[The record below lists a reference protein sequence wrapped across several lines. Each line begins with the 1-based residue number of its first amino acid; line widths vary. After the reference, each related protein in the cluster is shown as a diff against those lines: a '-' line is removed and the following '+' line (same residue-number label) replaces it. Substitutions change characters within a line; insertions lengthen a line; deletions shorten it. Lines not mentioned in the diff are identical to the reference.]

1 MPRLRAI
8 ASFLFCVGWA
18 LSVSA
23 AEPARL
29 SSKYRID
36 GWQLDEGLPQN
47 SVTTVIQSRSGYLW
61 LGTFNGL
68 VRFDGVNF
76 RVYDSDNTP
85 ELGGN
90 RITKLI
96 EGADGS
102 LWIGTDGSGLT
113 HYRNGRFKQIVH
125 PELSQSSITTMCED
139 RDGGLWIGTLGGG
152 VVRLMKAQAT
162 VYGAKEGLPD
172 ASIRSLAADRYGR
185 IWVGAA
191 AFLGFFQQDKLTSI
205 SVDANAEVQL
215 GPGRSG
221 TVWIA
226 IGDQLQQTDEH
237 AGLKVIGGIPSTKQ
251 RNTVTMLYED
261 RRGDLWLG
269 TYGGGLLRHHRG
281 VFENITTADGLPHD
295 TVLSIVEDKEENLW
309 VGTRGG
315 GLSRLK
321 ERVFEVLD
329 TKDRLSEE
337 VVLSVCQGPAGN
349 IWIGTDGGGL
359 NCLSN
364 GQFTVYS
371 QKHGLRHQS
380 ILGVYEDR
388 RTNLWVG
395 AAGSGLYQRRG
406 PSSQFIRRFSLSGR
420 HVQAISEDRDGTLWV
435 GTSDGGLNF
444 LRPGPF
450 PRFFTHF
457 TTRDGL
463 SHNDVRVIHP
473 DKAGNL
479 WIGTGGGGLNRFA
492 DGKFTTFRKRDGL
505 PSDLVRTIHED
516 TDGALWIGTAGGLC
530 RLKEGKFTPF
540 TQNHGLPVTVI
551 TQIFEDGAGNFWIGS
566 AKGIFRVRKRELD
579 DVALGRRQSVTCVSY
594 DKSDG
599 LGSRECSGNFQP
611 AGWKTADGRLWFP
624 TIKGIAVVDP
634 NNFKVNKRPPQVI
647 IEEVVADGRR
657 NELAGPSMEDRAV
670 QIKPGADQ
678 IEFRY
683 TGLSFSAPRRVSF
696 KYRLEG
702 LDKDWVDARTRR
714 SAYYG
719 QLPPGNYRFQVLAAN
734 NDGFWNDV
742 GSSLAVMVP
751 TPWWRTW
758 WFTSLAALTLT
769 AAMVGVTRYL
779 TSKQLTRRLELLEHQ
794 NAVEKERT
802 RIAQD
807 MHDQLGAS
815 LTRVGLL
822 SELIRREASTPAA
835 VVAHTSKISETT
847 QEVVKTLDE
856 IVWTV
861 NPKND
866 TLDKLADYLVHY
878 AEEFFEST
886 PVRCRLDVP
895 AELPSHPLTAD
906 VRHNV
911 FLAFKEALNN
921 ILRHAGASEAGVQ
934 LVIGNDHLEL
944 TVKDNGRGFDASSGD
959 PRGNG
964 LPNLRRRL
972 AEIHGRFE
980 LRSAPGQGCVLKFSV
995 PLGR

>member
-1 MPRLRAI
+1 MPIFRAI
-8 ASFLFCVGWA
+8 ASFLFCAGWA
-18 LSVSA
+18 LAVLG

-29 SSKYRID
+29 SSRYRFD

-47 SVTTVIQSRSGYLW
+47 SVTTLIQSRAGYLW

-76 RVYDSDNTP
+76 RVYDSDNTG
-85 ELGGN
+85 ELKGN
-90 RITKLI
+90 RITKLF
-96 EGADGS
+96 EGTDGS

-113 HYRNGRFKQIVH
+113 RHRNGRFQHIVH
-125 PELSQSSITTMCED
+125 PELSQSSITTLCED
-139 RDGGLWIGTLGGG
+139 RDGGLWIGMVGGG
-152 VVRLMKAQAT
+152 VVRLMKDQAT
-162 VYGAKEGLPD
+162 VYGTKEGLPD
-172 ASIRSLAADRYGR
+172 ASIRSLVEDRKGR
-185 IWVGAA
+185 IWVGASS
-191 AFLGFFQQDKLTSI
+191 FLGFFQQDKLTAI
-205 SVDANAEVQL
+205 PVDANAEVQI

-221 TVWIA
+221 NVWIA
-226 IGDQLQQTDEH
+226 IGDQLQQTDEN
-237 AGLKVIGGIPSTKQ
+237 AGLKVVGGIPFTEQ
-251 RNTVTMLYED
+251 RTTVTTLHED
-261 RRGDLWLG
+261 RKGDLWIG
-269 TYGGGLLRHHRG
+269 TYGGGLLRHHG
-281 VFENITTADGLPHD
+281 GAFENITTADGLAHD

-329 TKDRLSEE
+329 TKDGLSEE
-337 VVLSVCQGPAGN
+337 VVLSVCQDHAGS

-364 GQFTVYS
+364 GQFTVYA
-371 QKHGLRHQS
+371 QKHGLRNQS

-388 RTNLWVG
+388 QTNLWVG
-395 AAGSGLYQRRG
+395 ASGGGLYQRRRA
-406 PSSQFIRRFSLSGR
+406 SSQFIRRFSLSGR

-444 LRPGPF
+444 LRQGPF
-450 PRFFTHF
+450 PRFFSRF

-473 DKAGNL
+473 DLAGNL

-492 DGKFTTFRKRDGL
+492 DGKFSVFRKQDGL
-505 PSDLVRTIHED
+505 PSDVVRTIHED
-516 TDGALWIGTAGGLC
+516 MDGALWIGTAGGLC
-530 RLKEGKFTPF
+530 RLKDGSFTAF

-551 TQIFEDGAGNFWIGS
+551 TQIFEDGSGNFWIGS
-566 AKGIFRVRKRELD
+566 TKGIFRVRKRELD
-579 DVALGRRQSVTCVSY
+579 EVALGRRQSVTCVSY
-594 DKSDG
+594 DKTDG

-611 AGWKTADGRLWFP
+611 AGWKTTDGKLWFP

-634 NNFKVNKRPPQVI
+634 SNFKVNQRPPQVV
-647 IEEVVADGRR
+647 IEEVVANGQT
-657 NELAGPSMEDRAV
+657 NELAGPIMEDRV
-670 QIKPGADQ
+670 IQIEPGSEQ

-683 TGLSFSAPRRVSF
+683 TGLSLSSPRRVHF

-702 LDKDWVDARTRR
+702 LDKDWVDAGTRR
-714 SAYYG
+714 VAYYG
-719 QLPPGNYRFQVLAAN
+719 LLPPGHYRFQVLAAN
-734 NDGFWNDV
+734 NDGFWNEV

-751 TPWWRTW
+751 TPYWRTW
-758 WFTSLAALTLT
+758 WFLSLSAFTAM
-769 AAMVGVTRYL
+769 AAMVGITRYL
-779 TSKQLTRRLELLEHQ
+779 TSKQLRRRLELLEHQ

-802 RIAQD
+802 RIAHD

-822 SELIRREASTPAA
+822 SELARREASTPAA

-895 AELPSHPLTAD
+895 ADLPNHPLTAE
-906 VRHNV
+906 VRHNL

-921 ILRHAGASEAGVQ
+921 VLRHAAAAEVWVQ
-934 LVIGNDHLEL
+934 LAVHNDRLEL
-944 TVKDNGRGFDASSGD
+944 TVKDNGRGFETKPGD

-964 LPNLRRRL
+964 LQNMRQRL
-972 AEIHGRFE
+972 DDIHGGFE
-980 LRSAPGQGCVLKFSV
+980 LTSAPGQGTVLKLSI
-995 PLGR
+995 PLDR